1 MTITV
6 LLNLVAV
13 FLALG
18 LLVAT
23 VRLAGRRTVTQSLPA
38 HEWARQKT
46 APEPETG
53 PLDGW

>member
-23 VRLAGRRTVTQSLPA
+23 VRFAGRSSGSTPLPQ
-38 HEWARQKT
+38 HDWARQAT
-46 APEPETG
+46 APEPDTG
-53 PLDGW
+53 AIERW

>member
-1 MTITV
+1 MTIIV

-23 VRLAGRRTVTQSLPA
+23 VRLGGRTPARGALPS
-38 HEWARQKT
+38 HEWARQQT
-46 APEPETG
+46 APEPDTG
-53 PLDGW
+53 AIERW